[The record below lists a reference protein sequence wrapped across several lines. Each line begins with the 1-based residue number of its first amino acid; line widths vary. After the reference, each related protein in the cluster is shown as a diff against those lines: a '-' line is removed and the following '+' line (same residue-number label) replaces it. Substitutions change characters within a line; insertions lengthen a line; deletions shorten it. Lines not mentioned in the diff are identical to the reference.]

1 MKILVLGS
9 GADGGVPQWNC
20 SCHACRACREAS
32 QPALKPQPQRSQSSV
47 AVSQDG
53 LSWVLLNAAPDITQQ
68 IRANPQL
75 QPRAPLEKEA
85 EAEKAQ
91 KAAKVPPDSDLH
103 SPIKALV
110 LLDGQWQ
117 SVGGLL
123 NLRDRAGLEVYATP
137 PVFEDLT
144 ESLSQRFGLENRD
157 SVRWH
162 LLPVAGSQT
171 QAEFRI
177 PGFGGLRFVAFA
189 VPGAVPGAAPG
200 ADSVGQRI
208 AVAVEDLASGRVFV
222 YAPDLP
228 TPHDAAE
235 AEAEGEPELAWLQD
249 AACLLVDGSAEW
261 PSRSL
266 AGRRISTHLS
276 HHSRWLNESAGAD
289 RQLAAEACELAFDGM
304 VIEV

>member
-20 SCHACRACREAS
+20 SCLACRACREAS

-75 QPRAPLEKEA
+75 QPRAAVEKVE
-85 EAEKAQ
+85 
-91 KAAKVPPDSDLH
+91 KAAKASPDTDLH

-144 ESLSQRFGLENRD
+144 ESLSQRFGFESRD
-157 SVRWH
+157 TVRWH

-189 VPGAVPGAAPG
+189 VPGAVPGA
-200 ADSVGQRI
+200 DSVGQRI
-208 AVAVEDLASGRVFV
+208 AVAVEDLASRRVFV

-228 TPHDAAE
+228 TPSDVTELNAE
-235 AEAEGEPELAWLQD
+235 PEPELAWLQD

-261 PSRSL
+261 PNHGL

-276 HHSRWLNESAGAD
+276 HHSRWLNEHAGAD
-289 RQLAAEACELAFDGM
+289 RQLAADGCELAFDGM

>member
-1 MKILVLGS
+1 
-9 GADGGVPQWNC
+9 
-20 SCHACRACREAS
+20 
-32 QPALKPQPQRSQSSV
+32 
-47 AVSQDG
+47 
-53 LSWVLLNAAPDITQQ
+53 LLNAAPDITQQ

-75 QPRAPLEKEA
+75 QPRAPVRNAGGA
-85 EAEKAQ
+85 EQAKAS
-91 KAAKVPPDSDLH
+91 PDTDLH

-157 SVRWH
+157 TVRWH

-189 VPGAVPGAAPG
+189 VPGAMPGAAPG

-208 AVAVEDLASGRVFV
+208 AVAVEELASGRVFV

-228 TPHDAAE
+228 TPHDAAAVE
-235 AEAEGEPELAWLQD
+235 AAVEGPPELAWLQD
-249 AACLLVDGSAEW
+249 AACLLIDGSAEW

-276 HHSRWLNESAGAD
+276 HHSRWLNERAGAD

>member
-20 SCHACRACREAS
+20 SCYACRACREVL
-32 QPALKPQPQRSQSSV
+32 QPDLKLQPQRSQSSV

-53 LSWVLLNAAPDITQQ
+53 LTWVLLNAAPDITQQ
-68 IRANPQL
+68 IRANPLL
-75 QPRAPLEKEA
+75 QPRSPFNVVA
-85 EAEKAQ
+85 EAAQ
-91 KAAKVPPDSDLH
+91 SAPDADLR

-144 ESLSQRFGLENRD
+144 ESLTQRFGLASRD

-189 VPGAVPGAAPG
+189 IPGAVPGAVPG

-208 AVAVEDLASGRVFV
+208 ALAVEELASGRVFV

-228 TPHDAAE
+228 TPRDVTDVE
-235 AEAEGEPELAWLQD
+235 AEPDLAWLQD
-249 AACLLVDGSAEW
+249 AACLLVDGSADL
-261 PSRSL
+261 PSSGL
-266 AGRRISTHLS
+266 VGRRISTHLS
-276 HHSRWLNESAGAD
+276 HHSRWLNEPAGAD
-289 RQLAAEACELAFDGM
+289 RQLAAEGCELAFDGM
-304 VIEV
+304 VIDL